1 MMKHIFTLFLNQ
13 KRRYGGM
20 LAEQMLVF
28 FVLLFCFVVVG
39 EKIAQYFS
47 PGILNTKNTVKCM
60 LLPVSPSEYLS
71 SSELQQKMDRVVEK
85 VRKSSM
91 VIAFG
96 KSKWLVPY
104 TCPEE
109 MYLSDSIQIG
119 TRKIHV
125 FLKFADNYMNQ
136 VFQLQMEEGEWLTDE
151 LLEDGSCP
159 AVITSQLMQ
168 ELGWSRG
175 IGKRIHYKGT
185 VFTIVGIVT
194 GIKQEPLKASRP
206 TMIVPNRIQPDQW
219 FEYMV
224 RVKEGETDN
233 FRNLMNKE
241 FNLMMGE
248 EPVRLSFG
256 NIEKWKLNDMRDV
269 FITLLGIGIPTIFL
283 FLFAFIGTFG
293 LFWLYSS
300 KRRKE
305 FALRIVV
312 GSTPRG

>member
-109 MYLSDSIQIG
+109 MFPS
-119 TRKIHV
+119 
-125 FLKFADNYMNQ
+125 
-136 VFQLQMEEGEWLTDE
+136 
-151 LLEDGSCP
+151 
-159 AVITSQLMQ
+159 
-168 ELGWSRG
+168 
-175 IGKRIHYKGT
+175 
-185 VFTIVGIVT
+185 
-194 GIKQEPLKASRP
+194 
-206 TMIVPNRIQPDQW
+206 
-219 FEYMV
+219 
-224 RVKEGETDN
+224 
-233 FRNLMNKE
+233 
-241 FNLMMGE
+241 
-248 EPVRLSFG
+248 
-256 NIEKWKLNDMRDV
+256 
-269 FITLLGIGIPTIFL
+269 
-283 FLFAFIGTFG
+283 
-293 LFWLYSS
+293 
-300 KRRKE
+300 
-305 FALRIVV
+305 
-312 GSTPRG
+312 